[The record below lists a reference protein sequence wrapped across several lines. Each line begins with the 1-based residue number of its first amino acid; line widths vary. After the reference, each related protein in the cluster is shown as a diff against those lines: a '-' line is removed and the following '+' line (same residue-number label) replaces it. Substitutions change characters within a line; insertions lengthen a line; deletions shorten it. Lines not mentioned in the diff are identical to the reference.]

1 MLATNLKTALRGI
14 TRNKVQSS
22 ISILGLGIGFG
33 CIILLLALI
42 LHETS
47 FNKFI
52 PDHKNVYRIIY
63 GESGRVQYPLGEAMK
78 LDFPEVKDFFRFYQ
92 SNNFQLR
99 NQRNELVRDNNFGLA
114 DPSIYS
120 ILGIKFISGTSA
132 TSLTE
137 VAISKS
143 TALKY
148 FGNLSPIGDI
158 ITVKIS
164 DTFTDLSVSGIYED
178 FPSTSTLHP
187 DFIADIKLSE
197 RMFKQFQNSLGD
209 FGRDVSNLN
218 WNWPEFLTFVVIVKN
233 ADALALSGK
242 MGKYKEL
249 IESDKSKDLNYSLQP
264 VRDIYLG
271 SRDLGGGWL
280 MRQGN
285 ASELKYYEVIS
296 LLILIIAVT
305 NYILLKRASTAERLK
320 ELGTRKV
327 FGASRV
333 SLRNQIILESNLVAL
348 ISLAP
353 AIFVIKFGMSFIN
366 NILYK
371 TLSAEIFSSPLI
383 WLLLCSVIL
392 FTGTVSGLLIGY
404 NFSRIPVISLL
415 TGRSTRT
422 NRSNRW
428 SYSFLVLHFS
438 IYIIL
443 LTGVLMVTK
452 QIKYSLSH
460 IEGINPENILIS
472 ELSSPELKNSF
483 TAICDEIQKLPGVE
497 NAAGSSFIPPFNAF
511 LPVNLQEASGEKVRF
526 DGLIMGE
533 GMTELLKIEVIDGES
548 FGTFREGPP
557 EVLFNESTAFK
568 YNVNA
573 GDNFLGFKVKGIVK
587 DFHAH
592 SLHTLIQPM
601 VILQQNPAKMSL
613 LAIKTNGTNDETI
626 IKSLRNL
633 YMQIAPDEIFE
644 VKYLTD
650 QIEDFYRNDKNQGRI
665 IGSFS
670 LLATVLSIMGL
681 FGIALISISRRTKEI
696 GIRKVN
702 GASVFELLYLLN
714 VGFVKW
720 VMVAIIIAT
729 PVSIYILTL
738 WLKRFAYKTD
748 LSWWIFT
755 LAGISAI
762 VIALLT
768 TSWQSIRTA
777 TRNPAEAL
785 RYE

>member
-1 MLATNLKTALRGI
+1 
-14 TRNKVQSS
+14 
-22 ISILGLGIGFG
+22 
-33 CIILLLALI
+33 
-42 LHETS
+42 
-47 FNKFI
+47 
-52 PDHKNVYRIIY
+52 
-63 GESGRVQYPLGEAMK
+63 
-78 LDFPEVKDFFRFYQ
+78 
-92 SNNFQLR
+92 
-99 NQRNELVRDNNFGLA
+99 
-114 DPSIYS
+114 
-120 ILGIKFISGTSA
+120 
-132 TSLTE
+132 
-137 VAISKS
+137 
-143 TALKY
+143 
-148 FGNLSPIGDI
+148 
-158 ITVKIS
+158 
-164 DTFTDLSVSGIYED
+164 
-178 FPSTSTLHP
+178 
-187 DFIADIKLSE
+187 
-197 RMFKQFQNSLGD
+197 
-209 FGRDVSNLN
+209 
-218 WNWPEFLTFVVIVKN
+218 
-233 ADALALSGK
+233 
-242 MGKYKEL
+242 
-249 IESDKSKDLNYSLQP
+249 
-264 VRDIYLG
+264 
-271 SRDLGGGWL
+271 
-280 MRQGN
+280 
-285 ASELKYYEVIS
+285 
-296 LLILIIAVT
+296 
-305 NYILLKRASTAERLK
+305 
-320 ELGTRKV
+320 
-327 FGASRV
+327 
-333 SLRNQIILESNLVAL
+333 
-348 ISLAP
+348 
-353 AIFVIKFGMSFIN
+353 
-366 NILYK
+366 
-371 TLSAEIFSSPLI
+371 
-383 WLLLCSVIL
+383 
-392 FTGTVSGLLIGY
+392 
-404 NFSRIPVISLL
+404 
-415 TGRSTRT
+415 
-422 NRSNRW
+422 
-428 SYSFLVLHFS
+428 
-438 IYIIL
+438 
-443 LTGVLMVTK
+443 MVTK

-650 QIEDFYRNDKNQGRI
+650 QIEDFYRNVKNQGRI
-665 IGSFS
+665 IGSFF

-768 TSWQSIRTA
+768 TSWHSILTA

-785 RYE
+785 R